1 VSKVQFRIEPPFVEF
16 LQARGLN
23 ANEVAR
29 RAFEAEVRRMRAA
42 DAQERL
48 RRVRVTFRGD
58 AAAVVREERES
69 H

>member
-1 VSKVQFRIEPPFVEF
+1 MTKVQFRIDDPWVEF
-16 LQARGLN
+16 LHARGLN

-29 RAFEAEVRRMRAA
+29 RAFEAEVRRMRAL

-48 RRVRVTFRGD
+48 RRLHVTFTGD
-58 AAAVVREERES
+58 AAALVREEREA

>member
-1 VSKVQFRIEPPFVEF
+1 MTKVQFRIDAPFVDF

-23 ANEVAR
+23 PNEVAR
-29 RAFEAEVRRMRAA
+29 RAFEAEVRRMRAQ

-48 RRVRVTFRGD
+48 RRLNVAFTGD
-58 AAAVVREERES
+58 AAALVREERES

>member
-1 VSKVQFRIEPPFVEF
+1 MTKVQFRIDGPFMDF
-16 LQARGLN
+16 LQGKGLN
-23 ANEVAR
+23 PNEVAR

-48 RRVRVTFRGD
+48 RKVRVSFTGD
-58 AAAVVREERES
+58 AAALVRHERES